1 MQFELTKE
9 YLEILRESIDNGR
22 DSFLKEELD
31 DMHPADIAEIFDKLK
46 IAEATYLFKL
56 LKKEQSAEVMIELD
70 ESDREKLLST
80 LTSKEIAEQV
90 IDNIDSDDAADV
102 LSELS
107 EEKQFEVISHIAD
120 EEQRS
125 DIRDLLRY
133 HEDTA
138 GGLMAKELVK
148 VKSNWT
154 IARGIREMRK
164 QAEGVDQVYSI
175 YVTDEDDRLLG
186 TLSLKKLLFSS
197 SSIKTLIADIFE
209 DQQMTYA
216 YPDTSSEDCAL
227 LMDKYDLVVM
237 PVVDHDMKLIGRIT
251 IDDVLD
257 VMKEEAEKDYQLA
270 SGISE
275 SVESDATVWLHT
287 RSRLPWLLIALGGGL
302 LVSKVIASFEEEL
315 AKVAMLMIFIPLIA
329 AMGGNVGV
337 QSSAIVVQGLAN
349 KSLGMDNILRRLL
362 KEFGIACLNGIICAA
377 LLFTYT
383 WLFLDSHALSFTV
396 SISLFSVIVI
406 AGLFG
411 TIIPL
416 VLNAIKIDP
425 AIATGPF
432 ITTSNDLIGL
442 SIYFFW
448 AHQFFNVI

>member
-1 MQFELTKE
+1 MQFELTKD
-9 YLEILRESIDNGR
+9 YLEDLRESISNGR
-22 DSFLKEELD
+22 DSHLKEELD
-31 DMHPADIAEIFDKLK
+31 DLHPADIAEIFDKLK
-46 IAEATYLFKL
+46 IGEVTYLFKL
-56 LKKEQSAEVMIELD
+56 LEREKSADVMIELD
-70 ESDREKLLST
+70 EDDREKLLST
-80 LTSKEIAEQV
+80 LTSKEIAHQV

-102 LSELS
+102 LAELS
-107 EEKQFEVISHIAD
+107 EEKQFEVISHITD
-120 EEQRS
+120 DEQRS

-133 HEDTA
+133 AEDSA
-138 GGLMAKELVK
+138 GGIMAKELVK
-148 VKSNWT
+148 VKSTWT

-175 YVTDEDDRLLG
+175 YVTDDDDRLVG

-197 SSIKTLIADIFE
+197 SSIKTPIADIFTE
-209 DQQMTYA
+209 QPLNYV
-216 YPDTSSEDCAL
+216 YPDTSGEDCANV
-227 LMDKYDLVVM
+227 MEKYDLVVL
-237 PVVDHDMKLIGRIT
+237 PVVDHQMKLLGRIT
-251 IDDVLD
+251 IDDVVD

-302 LVSKVIASFEEEL
+302 LVSKVIGLFEYEL
-315 AKVAMLMIFIPLIA
+315 AKVATLMIFIPLIA

-349 KSLGMDNILRRLL
+349 KSLGMDNIFRRLL
-362 KEFGIACLNGIICAA
+362 KEFAIACINGIICAA
-377 LLFTYT
+377 LLFGYT
-383 WLFLDSHALSFTV
+383 WLFLDSNALSFTV

-411 TIIPL
+411 TLIPL
-416 VLNAIKIDP
+416 VLNGLKIDP
-425 AIATGPF
+425 ALATGPF

-448 AHQFFNVI
+448 AHQFFLVI